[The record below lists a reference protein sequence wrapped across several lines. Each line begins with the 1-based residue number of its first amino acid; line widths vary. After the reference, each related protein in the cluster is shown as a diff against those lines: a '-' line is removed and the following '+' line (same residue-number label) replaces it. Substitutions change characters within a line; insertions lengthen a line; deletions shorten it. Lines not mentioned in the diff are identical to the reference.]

1 MKKIGI
7 VSCYFKHNYGSVLQA
22 YATQEILNKLE
33 IENETINI
41 DENIDFSLGKK
52 RYYLKQI
59 TNIPFLKSKIGM
71 IKLKIDKKINSDL
84 RMNINKRDLKYAEF
98 KKKFRLTPPYK
109 NYKELTEKSKEY
121 SNMQKSII

>member
-52 RYYLKQI
+52 
-59 TNIPFLKSKIGM
+59 KI
-71 IKLKIDKKINSDL
+71 L
-84 RMNINKRDLKYAEF
+84 F
-98 KKKFRLTPPYK
+98 KA
-109 NYKELTEKSKEY
+109 N
-121 SNMQKSII
+121 N